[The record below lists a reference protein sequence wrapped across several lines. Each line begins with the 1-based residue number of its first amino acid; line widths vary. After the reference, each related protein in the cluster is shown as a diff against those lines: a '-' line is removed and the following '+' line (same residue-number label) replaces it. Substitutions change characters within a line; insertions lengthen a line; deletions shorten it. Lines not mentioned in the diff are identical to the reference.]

1 MIVQLLHHDCAID
14 IHRSFALVLF
24 LNRPCQI
31 LIFHLPNTH
40 ISSTAYSYFLYRIL
54 KSSLSHIL
62 FFFFARSKSF
72 YSALFLAL
80 QDTGFTVAMIDSS
93 LDIVILATSI
103 EAIRELES
111 DHVAVVA
118 VVL

>member
-14 IHRSFALVLF
+14 MHRAFALVLF

-31 LIFHLPNTH
+31 LIFPLPHTH
-40 ISSTAYSYFLYRIL
+40 ISSTAYSNLLFRTFY
-54 KSSLSHIL
+54 SSFSRVL

-93 LDIVILATSI
+93 LDIVILTTSI